1 MYSEL
6 CVQKLVE
13 HRGKKIT
20 NEVMNKQLF
29 KTHFVCCYLKMAI
42 TFLHDPLS
50 IFFASIFCAL
60 YIGTF

>member
-42 TFLHDPLS
+42 TLERIRYTLERFEISVANEL
-50 IFFASIFCAL
+50 
-60 YIGTF
+60 